1 MRRLTR
7 GFAKR
12 INKRMNTIYGRLLPI
27 FLFSLLG
34 LLLIVSLVYYQRATE
49 QVRDQVG
56 TLAEKNM
63 SQTVALFDQLLDGY
77 DSVTKTLNSNGE
89 LMRLLRRPLS
99 PVWTI
104 EEAQSEKRITDILG
118 AIFYSR
124 RDILGIHVLANKG
137 KVYSFERASGAT
149 QHVYPDEPWFKQ
161 LERSKGEI
169 RWLGVYKESLM
180 SGETDRPVFAFGR
193 QVFELEGLKSVGYV
207 LIEVEADA
215 ITSAVSNASLGAGSQ
230 VVIRDAAG
238 VDVIRTG
245 SQQEAWTSVPPGW
258 PGELKAG
265 EIRAYEGG
273 DWLLTAAQVEKT
285 GWTILRATPQSDL
298 KLELKETQQ
307 FLLTVIF
314 ALIIAATALST
325 IVSRSFSLPFKRLA
339 QQMKQV
345 ETGNFQ
351 GQVHIQSYEEINML
365 VGSFNRMVRE
375 MDVLVERIKQASIS
389 EKNAQLQALQ
399 SQINPHFLFNTLDM
413 IYWML
418 DEREDDRL
426 EGVILAL
433 SKMFRYSSDWEEGAR
448 VRLRL
453 ELEQLKSYLTI
464 IETRLGRRV
473 QTEIEVE
480 ERWLDAPVPKMIL
493 QPIVENAVKY
503 GLEPLRGG
511 GTLHIYS
518 ESDEHSLRIVVEDN
532 GSGMTGDTLVRLR
545 RLLSDPP
552 AGDVHEAGGR
562 IGIGLLN
569 VQRRIRL
576 MYGEAY
582 GLTIESA
589 TGTGTKVSVAFPVP
603 DEEESL
609 L

>member
-1 MRRLTR
+1 MRRVQ
-7 GFAKR
+7 KR
-12 INKRMNTIYGRLLPI
+12 LNTIYGRLFPV

-49 QVRDQVG
+49 QVREQVG

-63 SQTVALFDQLLDGY
+63 SQTVSLFEQLLDGY

-89 LMRLLRRPLS
+89 LMRLLRQSYPDTGS
-99 PVWTI
+99 S
-104 EEAQSEKRITDILG
+104 AQIQAERRITDILG

-124 RDILGIHVLANKG
+124 SDIVGIHVLADSG
-137 KVYSFERASGAT
+137 KVYSFVRSTGASVQT
-149 QHVYPDEPWFKQ
+149 YPDKPWFAE
-161 LERSKGEI
+161 LRRSTGDI
-169 RWLGVYKESLM
+169 RWLGVYPKSLM
-180 SGETDRPVFAFGR
+180 SGWTDRPVFAFGR
-193 QVFELEGLKSVGYV
+193 QAFELEGLQSVGYV
-207 LIEVEADA
+207 LIEVEAEA
-215 ITSAVSNASLGAGSQ
+215 ISSAVSNASLGQNTQ
-230 VVIRDAAG
+230 VAIRDAAG
-238 VDVIRTG
+238 TDIIRAGTER
-245 SQQEAWTSVPPGW
+245 EAWKSVPANW
-258 PGELKAG
+258 PGRLESG
-265 EIRAYEGG
+265 RIRSYEGG
-273 DWLLTAAQVEKT
+273 DWLLTAAAVEKT
-285 GWTILRATPQSDL
+285 GWTILRASPQNDL
-298 KLELKETQQ
+298 KLELRETQQ
-307 FLLTVIF
+307 FLLTVIV
-314 ALIIAATALST
+314 ALIVAATILST

-339 QQMKQV
+339 REMKQV
-345 ETGNFQ
+345 ETGNFK
-351 GQVHIQSYEEINML
+351 GQVHIESYQEINVL

-375 MDVLVERIKQASIS
+375 MDGLIEEIKQASIS

-399 SQINPHFLFNTLDM
+399 SQVNPHFLFNTLDM

-433 SKMFRYSSDWEEGAR
+433 SKMFRYSSDWEEGAK

-473 QTEIEVE
+473 LTQIDVE

-503 GLEPLRGG
+503 GLEPLREG

-518 ESDEHSLRIVVEDN
+518 EADPDRLHIVVEDN
-532 GSGMTGDTLVRLR
+532 GTGIEAATLGRLQ
-545 RLLSDPP
+545 RLLDDPS
-552 AGDVHEAGGR
+552 AAERHVEGGR

-576 MYGEAY
+576 TYGDAY
-582 GLTIESA
+582 GITIHSIP
-589 TGTGTKVSVAFPVP
+589 GSGTKVRVTFPLP
-603 DEEESL
+603 GEEGL
-609 L
+609 V

>member
-1 MRRLTR
+1 MRRLT
-7 GFAKR
+7 KR
-12 INKRMNTIYGRLLPI
+12 LNTIYGRLFPV

-63 SQTVALFDQLLDGY
+63 SQTVALFEQLLDGY
-77 DSVTKTLNSNGE
+77 DSVTKTLGSNGE
-89 LMRLLRRPLS
+89 LMRLLRQPYPAAGTS
-99 PVWTI
+99 
-104 EEAQSEKRITDILG
+104 AQIQAERRITDILG

-124 RDILGIHVLANKG
+124 SDIVGIHILADQG
-137 KVYSFERASGAT
+137 KVYSFVRSTGASIQT
-149 QHVYPDEPWFKQ
+149 YPDKPWFAE
-161 LERSKGEI
+161 LRRSEGDI
-169 RWLGVYKESLM
+169 RWLGVYPESLM
-180 SGETDRPVFAFGR
+180 SGWTARPVFAFGR
-193 QVFELEGLKSVGYV
+193 QVFELENLKSVGYV

-215 ITSAVSNASLGAGSQ
+215 ITSAVSNASLGQNTQ
-230 VVIRDAAG
+230 VAILDGASN
-238 VDVIRTG
+238 DIIRTG
-245 SQQEAWTSVPPGW
+245 TEDAAWRSVPSGW
-258 PGELKAG
+258 PGLLKAG
-265 EIRAYEGG
+265 KIRSYEGG
-273 DWLLTAAQVEKT
+273 DWLLTAAQVEKN
-285 GWTILRATPQSDL
+285 GWTILRASPQSDL
-298 KLELKETQQ
+298 KLELRETQR
-307 FLLTVIF
+307 FLLTVIV
-314 ALIIAATALST
+314 ALIIAATILST
-325 IVSRSFSLPFKRLA
+325 IVSRSFSLPFKRLV

-345 ETGNFQ
+345 ETGNFK
-351 GQVHIQSYEEINML
+351 GQVHIQSYQEINVL

-375 MDVLVERIKQASIS
+375 MDGLVEGIKQASIS

-473 QTEIEVE
+473 LTQIDVE

-503 GLEPLRGG
+503 GLEPLREG
-511 GTLHIYS
+511 GTLRIYS
-518 ESDEHSLRIVVEDN
+518 EADEENLHIIVEDN
-532 GSGMTGDTLVRLR
+532 GAGIDAVTLR
-545 RLLSDPP
+545 RLEILLDYPP
-552 AGDVHEAGGR
+552 AAARHVEGGR

-576 MYGEAY
+576 TYGDAY
-582 GLTIESA
+582 GLTIRSIP
-589 TGTGTKVSVAFPVP
+589 GTGTKVKVTFPLP
-603 DEEESL
+603 EEEDFA
-609 L
+609 

>member
-1 MRRLTR
+1 MRRLT
-7 GFAKR
+7 KPLTQK
-12 INKRMNTIYGRLLPI
+12 INTIYGRLFPI

-34 LLLIVSLVYYQRATE
+34 LLLIVSLVYYQRATDQVRE
-49 QVRDQVG
+49 QVG
-56 TLAEKNM
+56 ALAEKNM
-63 SQTVALFDQLLDGY
+63 SQTVALFEQLLDGY
-77 DSVTKTLNSNGE
+77 DSVTKTLGSNGE
-89 LMRLLRRPLS
+89 LMRLLSRSYPSDVSSAR
-99 PVWTI
+99 I
-104 EEAQSEKRITDILG
+104 QSERRITDILG

-124 RDILGIHVLANKG
+124 SDIVGIHMLTDEG
-137 KVYSFERASGAT
+137 KVYSFARSMGAAV
-149 QHVYPDEPWFKQ
+149 QSYPDKPWFAELK
-161 LERSKGEI
+161 RSEGDI
-169 RWLGVYKESLM
+169 RWLGVYPKSLM
-180 SGETDRPVFAFGR
+180 SGWTDRPVFAFGR

-215 ITSAVSNASLGAGSQ
+215 ITSAVSNASLGQNTQ
-230 VVIRDAAG
+230 VAIRDG
-238 VDVIRTG
+238 SEHDIIRTG
-245 SQQEAWTSVPPGW
+245 SEAEAWQSVPEDW
-258 PGELKAG
+258 PGLLKAG

-285 GWTILRATPQSDL
+285 GWTILRAAPQSDL
-298 KLELKETQQ
+298 KLELRETQQ
-307 FLLTVIF
+307 FLMTVII
-314 ALIIAATALST
+314 ALIFAATLLST
-325 IVSRSFSLPFKRLA
+325 VVSRSFSLPFKRLV

-345 ETGNFQ
+345 ESGNFK
-351 GQVHIQSYEEINML
+351 GQVHIQSYEEINVL

-375 MDVLVERIKQASIS
+375 MDGLIEGIRQASIS

-399 SQINPHFLFNTLDM
+399 SQVNPHFLFNTLDM

-473 QTEIEVE
+473 LTQIDVE

-503 GLEPLRGG
+503 GLEPLREG
-511 GTLHIYS
+511 GTLRIYS
-518 ESDEHSLRIVVEDN
+518 EAEEDRLHIIVEDN
-532 GSGMTGDTLVRLR
+532 GAGMDAATLR
-545 RLLSDPP
+545 RLEILLDYPP
-552 AGDVHEAGGR
+552 AAERHIEGGR

-569 VQRRIRL
+569 VQRRLRL

-582 GLTIESA
+582 GLTIHSIP
-589 TGTGTKVSVAFPVP
+589 GSGTKVRVTFPIP
-603 DEEESL
+603 GEEDL
-609 L
+609 A

>member
-1 MRRLTR
+1 MRRLT
-7 GFAKR
+7 KR
-12 INKRMNTIYGRLLPI
+12 LNTIYGRLFPV

-49 QVRDQVG
+49 QVREQVG

-63 SQTVALFDQLLDGY
+63 SQTVALFEQLLDGY
-77 DSVTKTLNSNGE
+77 DSVTKTLGSNGE
-89 LMRLLRRPLS
+89 LMRLLRQPYPS
-99 PVWTI
+99 AGSS
-104 EEAQSEKRITDILG
+104 AQIQAERRITDILG

-124 RDILGIHVLANKG
+124 SDIVGIHILADQG
-137 KVYSFERASGAT
+137 KVYSFVRSTGASIQT
-149 QHVYPDEPWFKQ
+149 YPDKPWFAE
-161 LERSKGEI
+161 LRRSEGDI
-169 RWLGVYKESLM
+169 RWLGVYPESLM
-180 SGETDRPVFAFGR
+180 SGWSARPVFAFGR
-193 QVFELEGLKSVGYV
+193 QVFELENLKSVGYV

-215 ITSAVSNASLGAGSQ
+215 ITSAVSNASVGQNTQVAILDGASND
-230 VVIRDAAG
+230 I
-238 VDVIRTG
+238 IRTG
-245 SQQEAWTSVPPGW
+245 TEEAAWKSIPPGW
-258 PGELKAG
+258 PGLLESGK
-265 EIRAYEGG
+265 IRSYEGG
-273 DWLLTAAQVEKT
+273 DWLLTAAQVEKN
-285 GWTILRATPQSDL
+285 GWTILRASPQSDL
-298 KLELKETQQ
+298 KLELRETQQ
-307 FLLTVIF
+307 FLLTVIV
-314 ALIIAATALST
+314 ALIVAATILST
-325 IVSRSFSLPFKRLA
+325 IVSRSFSLPFKRLV

-345 ETGNFQ
+345 ETGNFK
-351 GQVHIQSYEEINML
+351 GQVHIQSYQEINVL

-375 MDVLVERIKQASIS
+375 MDGLVEGIKQASIS

-473 QTEIEVE
+473 LTQIDVE

-503 GLEPLRGG
+503 GLEPLREG
-511 GTLHIYS
+511 GTLRIYS
-518 ESDEHSLRIVVEDN
+518 EVDEENLHIVVEDN
-532 GSGMTGDTLVRLR
+532 GAGIDAVTLR
-545 RLLSDPP
+545 RLEILLDYPP
-552 AGDVHEAGGR
+552 AAARHVEGGR

-576 MYGEAY
+576 TYGDAY
-582 GLTIESA
+582 GLTIHSIP
-589 TGTGTKVSVAFPVP
+589 GTGTKVRVTFPLP
-603 DEEESL
+603 EEEDFA
-609 L
+609 

>member
-1 MRRLTR
+1 MRRVQ
-7 GFAKR
+7 KR
-12 INKRMNTIYGRLLPI
+12 LNTIYGRLFPV

-49 QVRDQVG
+49 QVREQVG

-77 DSVTKTLNSNGE
+77 DSLTKTLGSNGE
-89 LMRLLRRPLS
+89 LMRLLRRPLANYG
-99 PVWTI
+99 TI
-104 EEAQSEKRITDILG
+104 AEIQAERRITDILG

-124 RDILGIHVLANKG
+124 DDIVGIHILASSG
-137 KVYSFERASGAT
+137 KVYSFERSTGAVV
-149 QHVYPDEPWFKQ
+149 QSDPDQPWFAELK
-161 LERSKGEI
+161 RSEGDI
-169 RWLGVYKESLM
+169 RWLGVYPKSLM
-180 SGETDRPVFAFGR
+180 SGWTDQPVFAFGR
-193 QVFELEGLKSVGYV
+193 QLFELEGLESVGYV
-207 LIEVEADA
+207 LIEVESSA
-215 ITSAVSNASLGAGSQ
+215 ITSAVSNASLGQSSQ
-230 VVIRDAAG
+230 VAIRNEAG
-238 VDVIRTG
+238 HHVIRTG
-245 SQQEAWTSVPPGW
+245 EDEQAWSSVPENW
-258 PGELKAG
+258 PEHLEAG
-265 EIRAYEGG
+265 EIRAYEGR

-285 GWTILRATPQSDL
+285 GWTILRAAPQSDL
-298 KLELKETQQ
+298 KLELRETQQ
-307 FLLTVIF
+307 FLLTVVAALIF
-314 ALIIAATALST
+314 AATLLST
-325 IVSRSFSLPFKRLA
+325 IVSRSFSLPFKRLV

-345 ETGNFQ
+345 ETGNFK
-351 GQVHIQSYEEINML
+351 GQVHIQSYEEINVL

-375 MDVLVERIKQASIS
+375 MDGLVEEIKQASIS

-473 QTEIEVE
+473 LTQIDVE
-480 ERWLDAPVPKMIL
+480 ERWMDAPVPKMIL

-503 GLEPLRGG
+503 GLEPLREG

-518 ESDEHSLRIVVEDN
+518 EADSERLHIIVEDN
-532 GSGMTGDTLVRLR
+532 GAGIDDWSLLRLR
-545 RLLSDPP
+545 RLLEYLPP
-552 AGDVHEAGGR
+552 ADSHAGNER
-562 IGIGLLN
+562 TGIGLLN

-582 GLTIESA
+582 GLTIDS
-589 TGTGTKVSVAFPVP
+589 TPGNGTKVRVTFPLP
-603 DEEESL
+603 DEED
-609 L
+609 

>member
-1 MRRLTR
+1 MRRVK
-7 GFAKR
+7 KR
-12 INKRMNTIYGRLLPI
+12 LNTIYGRLFPV

-34 LLLIVSLVYYQRATE
+34 LLLIVSLVYYQRATD
-49 QVRDQVG
+49 QVREQVG

-63 SQTVALFDQLLDGY
+63 SQTVSLFEQLLDGY

-89 LMRLLRRPLS
+89 LMRLLR
-99 PVWTI
+99 
-104 EEAQSEKRITDILG
+104 QSYPSAGSSKQIQAERRITDILG

-124 RDILGIHVLANKG
+124 SDIVGIHMLADSG
-137 KVYSFERASGAT
+137 KVYSFVRSTGASIRT
-149 QHVYPDEPWFKQ
+149 YPDKPWFAELK
-161 LERSKGEI
+161 RSRGDI
-169 RWLGVYKESLM
+169 RWLGVYPESLM
-180 SGETDRPVFAFGR
+180 SSWTDGPVFAFGR
-193 QVFELEGLKSVGYV
+193 QVFELEGLQSVGYV

-215 ITSAVSNASLGAGSQ
+215 ITSAVSNASLGQNTQVAIRDEAGSD
-230 VVIRDAAG
+230 I
-238 VDVIRTG
+238 IRT
-245 SQQEAWTSVPPGW
+245 SAEEEAWSSVPEGW
-258 PGELKAG
+258 PGRLESG
-265 EIRAYEGG
+265 RIRSYEGG

-285 GWTILRATPQSDL
+285 GWTILRASPQSDL
-298 KLELKETQQ
+298 KLELRETQQ
-307 FLLTVIF
+307 FLLSVII
-314 ALIIAATALST
+314 ALIVAATFLST

-345 ETGNFQ
+345 ETGNFK
-351 GQVHIQSYEEINML
+351 GQVHIQSYQEINVL

-375 MDVLVERIKQASIS
+375 MDGLIEGIKQASIS

-433 SKMFRYSSDWEEGAR
+433 SKMFRYSSDWEEGAK

-473 QTEIEVE
+473 LTEIDVE

-503 GLEPLRGG
+503 GLEPLREG

-518 ESDEHSLRIVVEDN
+518 EADEEYLHIVVEDN
-532 GSGMTGDTLVRLR
+532 GAGIDAVTLR
-545 RLLSDPP
+545 RLEILLDYPP
-552 AGDVHEAGGR
+552 AADRHVEGGR

-576 MYGEAY
+576 MYGDAY
-582 GLTIESA
+582 GLTIHSIP
-589 TGTGTKVSVAFPVP
+589 GTGTKVTVTFPLP
-603 DEEESL
+603 DEEGL
-609 L
+609 V

>member
-1 MRRLTR
+1 MRRLT
-7 GFAKR
+7 KR
-12 INKRMNTIYGRLLPI
+12 LNTIYGRLFPV

-63 SQTVALFDQLLDGY
+63 SQTVSLFEQLLDGY
-77 DSVTKTLNSNGE
+77 DSVTKTLGSNGE
-89 LMRLLRRPLS
+89 LMRLLRQSYPS
-99 PVWTI
+99 STSS
-104 EEAQSEKRITDILG
+104 AQVQAEQRITDILG

-124 RDILGIHVLANKG
+124 SDIVGIHILADGG
-137 KVYSFERASGAT
+137 KVYSFVRSTGASIQT
-149 QHVYPDEPWFKQ
+149 YPDKPWFAE
-161 LERSKGEI
+161 LRRSEGDI
-169 RWLGVYKESLM
+169 RWLGVYPESLM
-180 SGETDRPVFAFGR
+180 SGWTARPVFAFGR
-193 QVFELEGLKSVGYV
+193 QVFELENLKSVGYV

-215 ITSAVSNASLGAGSQ
+215 ITSAVSNASLGQNTQ
-230 VVIRDAAG
+230 VAIRDGASN
-238 VDVIRTG
+238 DIIRTG
-245 SQQEAWTSVPPGW
+245 TEDAAWKSIPPGW
-258 PGELKAG
+258 PGLLEAG
-265 EIRAYEGG
+265 KIRSYEGG
-273 DWLLTAAQVEKT
+273 DWLLTAAQVEKN
-285 GWTILRATPQSDL
+285 GWTILRASPQSDL
-298 KLELKETQQ
+298 KLELRETQQ
-307 FLLTVIF
+307 FLLTVIV
-314 ALIIAATALST
+314 ALIIAATILST
-325 IVSRSFSLPFKRLA
+325 IVSRSFSLPFKRLV

-345 ETGNFQ
+345 ETGNFK
-351 GQVHIQSYEEINML
+351 GQVHIQSYQEINVL

-375 MDVLVERIKQASIS
+375 MDGLVEGIKQASIS

-473 QTEIEVE
+473 LTQIDVE

-503 GLEPLRGG
+503 GLEPLREG
-511 GTLHIYS
+511 GTLRIYS
-518 ESDEHSLRIVVEDN
+518 EADEENLHIVVEDN
-532 GSGMTGDTLVRLR
+532 GAGIDAVTLR
-545 RLLSDPP
+545 RLEILLDYPP
-552 AGDVHEAGGR
+552 AAARHVEGGR

-576 MYGEAY
+576 TYGDTY
-582 GLTIESA
+582 GLTIHSIP
-589 TGTGTKVSVAFPVP
+589 GTGTKVRVTFPLP
-603 DEEESL
+603 EEEDFA
-609 L
+609 

>member
-1 MRRLTR
+1 MRRLT
-7 GFAKR
+7 KR
-12 INKRMNTIYGRLLPI
+12 LNTIYGRLFPV

-49 QVRDQVG
+49 QVREQVG

-63 SQTVALFDQLLDGY
+63 SQTVALFEQLLDGY
-77 DSVTKTLNSNGE
+77 DSVTKTLGSNGE
-89 LMRLLRRPLS
+89 LMRLLRQPYPAAGS
-99 PVWTI
+99 S
-104 EEAQSEKRITDILG
+104 AQIQAERRITDILG

-124 RDILGIHVLANKG
+124 SDIVGIHILADQG
-137 KVYSFERASGAT
+137 KVYSFVRSTGASIQT
-149 QHVYPDEPWFKQ
+149 YPDKPWFAE
-161 LERSKGEI
+161 LRRSEGDI
-169 RWLGVYKESLM
+169 RWLGVYPESLM
-180 SGETDRPVFAFGR
+180 SGWSARPVFAFGR
-193 QVFELEGLKSVGYV
+193 QVFELENLKSVGYV

-215 ITSAVSNASLGAGSQ
+215 ITSAVSNASVGQNTQVAILDGASND
-230 VVIRDAAG
+230 I
-238 VDVIRTG
+238 IRTG
-245 SQQEAWTSVPPGW
+245 TEDEAWRSVPPGW
-258 PGELKAG
+258 PGLLQSGK
-265 EIRAYEGG
+265 IRSYEGG
-273 DWLLTAAQVEKT
+273 DWLLTAAQVEKN
-285 GWTILRATPQSDL
+285 GWTILRASPQSDL
-298 KLELKETQQ
+298 KLELRETQQ
-307 FLLTVIF
+307 FLLTVIV
-314 ALIIAATALST
+314 ALIIAATILST
-325 IVSRSFSLPFKRLA
+325 IVSRSFSLPFKRLV

-345 ETGNFQ
+345 ETGNFK
-351 GQVHIQSYEEINML
+351 GQVHIQSYQEINVL

-375 MDVLVERIKQASIS
+375 MDGLVEDIKQASIS

-473 QTEIEVE
+473 LTQIDVE

-503 GLEPLRGG
+503 GLEPLREG
-511 GTLHIYS
+511 GTLRIYS
-518 ESDEHSLRIVVEDN
+518 EADEENLHIVVEDN
-532 GSGMTGDTLVRLR
+532 GAGMDAVTLR
-545 RLLSDPP
+545 RLEILLDYPP
-552 AGDVHEAGGR
+552 AAARHVEGGR

-576 MYGEAY
+576 TYGDTY
-582 GLTIESA
+582 GLTIRSIP
-589 TGTGTKVSVAFPVP
+589 GTGTKVRVTFPIP
-603 DEEESL
+603 EEEDFA
-609 L
+609 

>member
-1 MRRLTR
+1 MRRLT
-7 GFAKR
+7 KR
-12 INKRMNTIYGRLLPI
+12 LNTIYGRLFPV

-56 TLAEKNM
+56 ALAEKNM
-63 SQTVALFDQLLDGY
+63 SQTVALFGQLLDGY

-89 LMRLLRRPLS
+89 LMRLLGRSYPPAGTS
-99 PVWTI
+99 
-104 EEAQSEKRITDILG
+104 AQIQDERRITDILG

-124 RDILGIHVLANKG
+124 SDIVGIHMLTNGG
-137 KVYSFERASGAT
+137 KVYSFVRSTGAVV
-149 QHVYPDEPWFKQ
+149 QSYPQQPWFAELK
-161 LERSKGEI
+161 RSEGDI
-169 RWLGVYKESLM
+169 RWLGVYPESLM
-180 SGETDRPVFAFGR
+180 SGWTGQSVFAFGR

-215 ITSAVSNASLGAGSQ
+215 IISAVSNVSLGQSTQIA
-230 VVIRDAAG
+230 IRDG
-238 VDVIRTG
+238 SGRDIVRTG
-245 SQQEAWTSVPPGW
+245 SDASAWATVPDGW
-258 PGELKAG
+258 PGQLLPD
-265 EIRAYEGG
+265 EIRSYEGG
-273 DWLLTAAQVEKT
+273 DWMLTAAQVEKN
-285 GWTILRATPQSDL
+285 GWTILRASPQSDL
-298 KLELKETQQ
+298 KLELRETQQ
-307 FLLTVIF
+307 FLLTVIV
-314 ALIIAATALST
+314 ALIVAATILST
-325 IVSRSFSLPFKRLA
+325 IVSRSFSLPFKRLV

-345 ETGNFQ
+345 ETGNFK
-351 GQVHIQSYEEINML
+351 GQVHIQSYQEINVL

-375 MDVLVERIKQASIS
+375 MDGLVEGIKQASIS

-473 QTEIEVE
+473 LTRIDVE

-503 GLEPLRGG
+503 GLEPLREG
-511 GTLHIYS
+511 GTLRIYS
-518 ESDEHSLRIVVEDN
+518 EADERYLHIIVEDN
-532 GSGMTGDTLVRLR
+532 GAGIDAVTLR
-545 RLLSDPP
+545 RLEILLDYPP
-552 AGDVHEAGGR
+552 AAARHVEGGR

-576 MYGEAY
+576 TYGDAY
-582 GLTIESA
+582 GLTIHSIP
-589 TGTGTKVSVAFPVP
+589 GTGTKVRVTFPLP
-603 DEEESL
+603 EEEDFA
-609 L
+609 